1 MIRNVFLVIVSIAF
15 SVALHAQSK
24 PQNSFIVTGKIDSS
38 FKKVLYLYNWGGF
51 IDSCIVTKGE
61 FVFKRKLKEP
71 GMVYIRA
78 SDIYLSSEPVFLE
91 NKPIHIDLKIE
102 DNRTLVV
109 KNIKGSYE
117 HSLFEGWK
125 KSLAVIKDKTSTDF
139 QRMTNAIFSS
149 LGTNRIQ
156 YIQYLKLDSSSNTHE
171 AIFRYLA
178 DSVDLQQKKYAE
190 TVEGPEIKK
199 LAEDFIINHPDNY
212 VSPYLLTESNIRFSR
227 KDLIR
232 LYNTLSPRI
241 RHSYLGIELKNK
253 INLSIGSKAP
263 DFILKDTSGH
273 SFKFAQA
280 QGKYVLLEFWA
291 SWCGPCRSQSVF
303 LKQVYETHHKKGFEI
318 ISVSID
324 EDKQEWVNAIRED
337 EASWIQLIDVNEKVK
352 KLYKIKGVPHN
363 FLIDPNGTI
372 IAADLSGIDYR
383 YWAEKI
389 FPK

>member
-1 MIRNVFLVIVSIAF
+1 MIRNIFLVIVSIAF

-24 PQNSFIVTGKIDSS
+24 PQNSFVVTGKIDSS
-38 FKKVLYLYNWGGF
+38 FKKVLYLYNSGGF

-61 FVFKRKLKEP
+61 FVFKGKLKEP
-71 GMVYIRA
+71 GPVFIMG
-78 SDIYLSSEPVFLE
+78 SDNYLPKGTVFLE
-91 NKPIHIDLKIE
+91 NKPIHIDIKIE
-102 DNRTLVV
+102 DNRILVV
-109 KNIKGSYE
+109 VKGSYE
-117 HSLFEGWK
+117 HSLFEDWK

-139 QRMTNAIFSS
+139 HRITSAIFSS
-149 LGTNRIQ
+149 LSTSRIQ

-171 AIFRYLA
+171 AIMRYLA

-212 VSPYLLTESNIRFSR
+212 VSPYLLTGSNIRFSR

-232 LYNTLSPRI
+232 LYNTLSLRI

-253 INLSIGSKAP
+253 ITLSIGSKAP

-291 SWCGPCRSQSVF
+291 SWCGPCRSQSPF

-324 EDKQEWVNAIRED
+324 EDKQEWANAIRED
-337 EASWIQLIDVNEKVK
+337 EACWIQLIDANEKVK
-352 KLYKIKGVPHN
+352 KLYKIKSVPHN

-372 IAADLSGIDYR
+372 IATNLSGIEYR